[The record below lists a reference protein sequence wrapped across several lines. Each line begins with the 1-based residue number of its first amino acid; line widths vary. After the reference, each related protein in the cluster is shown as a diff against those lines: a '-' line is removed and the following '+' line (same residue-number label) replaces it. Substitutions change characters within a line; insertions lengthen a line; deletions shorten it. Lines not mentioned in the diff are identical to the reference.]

1 MQFSVA
7 VAESRLEP
15 FDLFRNSSKR
25 MPRPK
30 HAYRF
35 KTYQPLGNLCC
46 FRIDTSLDMLI
57 FSSVAPLPEIGFE
70 SREHAESAYDGRKE
84 TIEVKKSSR
93 GLCQHLQN
101 GRLPMALLFR
111 YNGQYL
117 LCGQDTFFLPYVSF
131 ALSKLHE
138 MVFMSFLESFKCI
151 CCCSC
156 GGLDFASVCINWS
169 KQFTASILP
178 PIETQ
183 RTNKN
188 TE

>member
-1 MQFSVA
+1 MICAVFVSIPVYTCSSFPASLHCLRLDLKAWSTLRAPTTAEKKPLKGKIVA
-7 VAESRLEP
+7 RPLQTFAEL
-15 FDLFRNSSKR
+15 
-25 MPRPK
+25 
-30 HAYRF
+30 
-35 KTYQPLGNLCC
+35 
-46 FRIDTSLDMLI
+46 
-57 FSSVAPLPEIGFE
+57 
-70 SREHAESAYDGRKE
+70 
-84 TIEVKKSSR
+84 
-93 GLCQHLQN
+93 QH
-101 GRLPMALLFR
+101 LPMALLFR